1 MVVVWKN
8 PTPVLDGSFRA
19 SCAGILERQR
29 YNTVVLASETACGA
43 QEARVRG
50 EVLGSRPNTLNSRPR
65 QALFL
70 GRLPPGAATIYIYI
84 YIYIYTQ
91 TAFERC
97 LWTCQFSRLAYEPSR
112 APSASLGER

>member
-70 GRLPPGAATIYIYI
+70 GRLPPGAATIY
-84 YIYIYTQ
+84 TQ

>member
-50 EVLGSRPNTLNSRPR
+50 KVLGSRPNTLNSRPR

-84 YIYIYTQ
+84 YIYVYIHTNR
-91 TAFERC
+91 F
-97 LWTCQFSRLAYEPSR
+97 
-112 APSASLGER
+112 

>member
-70 GRLPPGAATIYIYI
+70 GRLPPGAATIY
-84 YIYIYTQ
+84 TQ
-91 TAFERC
+91 TVCGLAS
-97 LWTCQFSRLAYEPSR
+97 LAAWHTNRLGRRRP
-112 APSASLGER
+112 PSANAKLSNSRN